1 MPIKINELNK
11 LKRKGRGEKE
21 VRRELAVQA

>member
-21 VRRELAVQA
+21 VRRELAV